1 MEVGDN
7 GRVGLNSTMES
18 KQCFPREAPFLHS
31 VSQPRV
37 SATEQTRSFAPAYR
51 SSPVRSD
58 FYVIIYFND
67 CSDMCLVN
75 VLELR
80 PRPLLELIKSF

>member
-1 MEVGDN
+1 MEVGGN

-31 VSQPRV
+31 LH
-37 SATEQTRSFAPAYR
+37 FAPAYR

-58 FYVIIYFND
+58 FYLIIYIND
-67 CSDMCLVN
+67 CNDMCLVN
-75 VLELR
+75 VLELW
-80 PRPLLELIKSF
+80 PHPLLELIKSF